1 MDRLTSL
8 FEKLGARNP
17 EEWARSQMT
26 EGIPQ
31 LARFLFLRQAWRGVV
46 SPSDPTWIDAS
57 LQGYKTN
64 PDAPYAPVGKA
75 IETLQAKGA
84 TEQELTEL
92 VRGMQAELLFN
103 LCCLVEGP
111 GEVEEEVSDVAWGL
125 FLLDDEDQPV
135 QSIEGLHE
143 SVLETD
149 PAGP

>member
-17 EEWARSQMT
+17 EEWARSQTT

-46 SPSDPTWIDAS
+46 SPSDPSWIDAS

-75 IETLQAKGA
+75 IEALQAKGA

-92 VRGMQAELLFN
+92 VRGMQAELLFS
-103 LCCLVEGP
+103 LCYLVEDP

-125 FLLDDEDQPV
+125 FLLDEDDQPV
-135 QSIEGLHE
+135 QSIGGLHE